1 MSVSGDFWT
10 HLDQLVAS
18 SRIVIDRPKGTAHPR
33 YPAVIYPV
41 DYGYLDGTTTVD
53 GGGIDVWRGTTG
65 AHRPDAILCTV
76 DLLKRDA
83 EIKILLSCSEEEK
96 QTILDFH
103 NANMMRVLLVRRA
116 RWLAPPL
123 LEVGM

>member
-1 MSVSGDFWT
+1 VTDSGDFWT
-10 HLDQLVAS
+10 HLDQLVAT

-33 YPAVIYPV
+33 YPDVIYPV

-65 AHRPDAILCTV
+65 AVRPDAILCTV

-83 EIKILLSCSEEEK
+83 EIKILLGCSEAEK

-103 NANMMRVLLVRRA
+103 NGDAMRALLVRR
-116 RWLAPPL
+116 
-123 LEVGM
+123 

>member
-1 MSVSGDFWT
+1 VSVSGDFWT
-10 HLDQLVAS
+10 HLDQLIAT
-18 SRIVIDRPKGTAHPR
+18 SRIVIDRPKGAAHPR

-65 AHRPDAILCTV
+65 AHRLDAILCTV

-83 EIKILLSCSEEEK
+83 EIKILLGCSEEEK

-103 NANMMRVLLVRRA
+103 NANVMRGLLVRR
-116 RWLAPPL
+116 
-123 LEVGM
+123 

>member
-1 MSVSGDFWT
+1 MNNSGDFWT
-10 HLDQLVAS
+10 HLDQLVAT

-33 YPAVIYPV
+33 YPEVIYPV

-65 AHRPDAILCTV
+65 ATRPDAILCTV

-83 EIKILLSCSEEEK
+83 EIKILLGCSPDEQ

-103 NANMMRVLLVRRA
+103 NGETMRALLVRR
-116 RWLAPPL
+116 
-123 LEVGM
+123 